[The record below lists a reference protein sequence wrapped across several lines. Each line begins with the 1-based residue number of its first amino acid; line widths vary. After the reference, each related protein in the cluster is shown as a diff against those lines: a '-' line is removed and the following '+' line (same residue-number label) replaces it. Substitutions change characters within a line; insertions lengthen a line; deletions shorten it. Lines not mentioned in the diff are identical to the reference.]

1 MSIKVFDFFSG
12 CGGTSAGL
20 RQARY
25 LDKKFEVVLGLDNNA
40 DAAETFQKNFRRAKF
55 KVGDIRAIKCEDIQE
70 VIDECREHPLLF
82 TGCAPCQPFSTKNS
96 SRGNREDTRSNLL
109 QEFGR
114 FIEYFKPDYILVEN
128 VPGIQEIRP
137 GTPGPLNEF
146 LELLHCNGYKYQV
159 DVLKSQDYGVPQRRA
174 RLIVLATRHGNI
186 RLPKPTHGPGR
197 KPYVTAWEVIK
208 DLPKVAAGEKHP
220 SVANHQTQSLTP
232 LNLKRIKAT
241 PSGGDR
247 RDWPDD
253 LWLDCHKGRNNE
265 GKFDGHMDVYG
276 RIRKDQP
283 MGALTTRFI
292 SISNGRFGHP
302 EQDRALTVR
311 EAAYLQT
318 FPKDFEFCGPL
329 GSTAVQVG
337 NAVPVLLAQRLGEV
351 ILRHATEHGL
361 NATRPA
367 RKKKTI
373 LEGQEQATLAYLQR
387 GAIRSRQRGIIQDEL
402 SAGLT

>member
-25 LDKKFEVVLGLDNNA
+25 SDKKFEIVFGLDNNT
-40 DAAETFQKNFRRAKF
+40 DAADTFKKNFKRAKF
-55 KVGDIRAIKCEDIQE
+55 KTGDIRTVKCEELQE
-70 VIDECREHPLLF
+70 IVDGCEGHPLLF
-82 TGCAPCQPFSTKNS
+82 AGCAPCQPFSTKNS
-96 SRGNREDTRSNLL
+96 SRGIGEDKRRDLL

-114 FIEYFKPDYILVEN
+114 FVEHFKPDYVLVEN

-146 LELLHCNGYKYQV
+146 LELLGRNGYRYKV
-159 DVLKSQDYGVPQRRA
+159 GVLKSQDYGVPQRRA

-186 RLPKPTHGPGR
+186 HLPETTHGPG
-197 KPYVTAWEVIK
+197 KKAYVTAWEVIK
-208 DLPKVAAGEKHP
+208 DLPKVDAGEKHP
-220 SVANHQTQSLTP
+220 TIPNHQTQALTP
-232 LNLKRIKAT
+232 RNLERIKAT
-241 PSGGDR
+241 PAGGDR
-247 RDWPDD
+247 RDWPDA

-302 EQDRALTVR
+302 VQDRALTVR
-311 EAAYLQT
+311 EAAYIQT
-318 FPKDFEFCGPL
+318 FPKSFEFCGPL

-351 ILRHATEHGL
+351 ILRHATEKGL
-361 NATRPA
+361 NATRSP
-367 RKKKTI
+367 RKKK
-373 LEGQEQATLAYLQR
+373 
-387 GAIRSRQRGIIQDEL
+387 AIRVEEEKAKTPQWPAPQSWRRRETRDKQTAQ
-402 SAGLT
+402 SV